1 MEVLPQSRLVLNL
14 FRQLIFPSQFV
25 QFMFQ
30 DDNALFLQLVDLCRA
45 ILLPVLEI
53 GRGKGTKRTTGPD
66 GAFNRRVEA
75 SVDDTTS

>member
-1 MEVLPQSRLVLNL
+1 
-14 FRQLIFPSQFV
+14 
-25 QFMFQ
+25 MFQ